1 MQVTIDVHDIDHLPP
16 VPPLIGMIQDL
27 HQTAL
32 LDRGNDALELP
43 QAGSAM
49 GFPGSGRTHSTMA
62 RIRARG
68 VTYCPAPDF
77 VSSAFLSSRP
87 S

>member
-32 LDRGNDALELP
+32 LDRGNDAFE
-43 QAGSAM
+43 
-49 GFPGSGRTHSTMA
+49 
-62 RIRARG
+62 
-68 VTYCPAPDF
+68 
-77 VSSAFLSSRP
+77 
-87 S
+87 